1 MAICDMLH
9 AFSTVQHKEINV
21 DVVSRVT
28 EYKIIE
34 QVRKQENLSLDTS
47 YVV

>member
-1 MAICDMLH
+1 MAAHDVLH
-9 AFSTVQHKEINV
+9 TFHTFQHKAVNV

-34 QVRKQENLSLDTS
+34 QVKKEEKLPMDT
-47 YVV
+47 

>member
-1 MAICDMLH
+1 MAVSVMLH
-9 AFSTVQHKEINV
+9 NFHIFQYEAVNV

-34 QVRKQENLSLDTS
+34 QVRKKENLPTDA
-47 YVV
+47 